1 MFISNFLSDLQL
13 VILVFLPA
21 GIANMVPVFAAKL
34 PLLKKFNAPADLN
47 LTFRGKRLLGE
58 NKTIRGFIVGTL
70 VAGLVFWV
78 ESMFWDQPQVM
89 TIQPYFAGMLLGF
102 GALFGD
108 AVKSFFKRQ
117 FEIAPGKSWFPFDQ
131 LDFILGAILFSLLF
145 MRVSLTQYILAIV
158 FWALLHLLTVLVGYF
173 LHIRDSAI

>member
-89 TIQPYFAGMLLGF
+89 IIQPYFAGMLLGF

-117 FEIAPGKSWFPFDQ
+117 LEIAPGKSWFPFDQ